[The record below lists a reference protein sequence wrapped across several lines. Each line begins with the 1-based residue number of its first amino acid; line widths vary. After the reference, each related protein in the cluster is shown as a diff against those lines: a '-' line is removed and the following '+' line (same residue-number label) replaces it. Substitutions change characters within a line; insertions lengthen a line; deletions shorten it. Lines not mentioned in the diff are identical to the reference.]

1 MDEYGAE
8 GRVYGSRYYE
18 TRTIVELDV
27 LAERILADL
36 PSLIDMAA
44 VPPTID
50 FGIHLIAN
58 VLLRLNVGGLPD
70 EFTFTDRI
78 CERYSR
84 AAVQL
89 ASRLMEIMESYNWTN
104 PDELPDRR
112 FFCSVHL
119 LSEAGYRSA
128 FWTPG
133 VVRLL

>member
-1 MDEYGAE
+1 MDEYRGDT
-8 GRVYGSRYYE
+8 RIYGSRYHE

-27 LAERILADL
+27 LAEQILADL
-36 PSLIDMAA
+36 PSVVDPTVA
-44 VPPTID
+44 PPTID

-70 EFTFTDRI
+70 GFTFTDRI
-78 CERYSR
+78 CEQYS
-84 AAVQL
+84 AV
-89 ASRLMEIMESYNWTN
+89 AVELMSHLTGIMESYNWTN
-104 PDELPDRR
+104 PNELPDRR

-119 LSEAGYRSA
+119 LSEAEYRSA